1 MSTSWSNIY
10 DAAKTAGAKYP
21 ECVSAQWALES
32 GFGAHTSGKN
42 NYFGIKGSPGTSVK
56 TQEWVNGKFV
66 TVTATFKDYAS
77 AEESVKDLVEKW
89 YLDYQGFQGV
99 NRAGS
104 RDECAKLL
112 QIEGYATDP
121 EYPEKLIKLMGE
133 HQQEELPSVT
143 TPSNYLQGY
152 LKKAAQYYNA
162 EAHQAAAWDALQAA
176 IDIKLIEQFQRAY
189 RNKPAQPVSPKP
201 KFPLEVPYYY
211 QRDSHTGQG
220 ERMCFSSSMA
230 MAIEYLNP
238 AALAGDDDDY
248 LKVVQRYG
256 DTVSSDAQ
264 LKAARSLGMTVTFH
278 TNGKQSDLL
287 AQLDKGIP
295 VPIGILHK
303 GSINNPTGGGHW
315 ITLIGYN
322 STHFMVHDPF
332 GELDLLNGGYPKAGP
347 NDGKDQRYSRKNLMA
362 RWLIASDSDGW
373 YMKFNKDVA

>member
-1 MSTSWSNIY
+1 MSTSWSSIY
-10 DAAKTAGAKYP
+10 DMAKTAGAKYP
-21 ECVSAQWALES
+21 ECVAAQWALES
-32 GFGAHTSGKN
+32 GFGKHTSGKN

-56 TQEWVNGKFV
+56 TQEWLDGKFV

-77 AEESVKDLVEKW
+77 AKDSVTDLVDKW
-89 YLDYQGFQGV
+89 YLDYQGFKGV
-99 NRAGS
+99 NRASS
-104 RDECAKLL
+104 REECAKLL
-112 QIEGYATDP
+112 QSEGYATDP
-121 EYPEKLIKLMGE
+121 EYPNKLIKLMIE
-133 HQQEELPSVT
+133 HQFEQSPGTT
-143 TPSNYLQGY
+143 TPINHLHGY
-152 LKKAAQYYNA
+152 LKQAAQYYNA
-162 EAHQAAAWDALQAA
+162 EPHQNIAWDILQAA
-176 IDIKLIEQFQRAY
+176 IDPKLIAQFQKNY
-189 RNKPAQPVSPKP
+189 RNKPAPPAPSKP
-201 KFPLEVPYYY
+201 KFPLNVPYYY

-238 AALAGDDDDY
+238 AALSGDDDDY

-264 LKAARSLGMTVTFH
+264 LKAARSLGMMVTFH
-278 TNGKQSDLL
+278 TNGRPSDLL

-303 GSINNPTGGGHW
+303 GSISNPTGGGHW

-332 GELDLLNGGYPKAGP
+332 GELDLLKGGYPKAGP
-347 NDGKDQRYSRKNLMA
+347 NDGKNQQYSRKNLMA

-373 YMKFNKDVA
+373 YMKFNKGVV